1 MANSFSIDVN
11 LTRFN
16 DELDKEYQA
25 IIAEMDA
32 EYQAAASNIEA
43 AAVIAAPVSNKM
55 ERNEK
60 ASGPTA
66 GGLKSIIQAKRLDRL
81 DYEVVAPI
89 KYAPYVEFG
98 TGENVSIPPGF
109 EELAQTFYVDGKGR
123 NKAQPFLIPAF
134 LFESQQLLK
143 RLEAIK

>member
-11 LTRFN
+11 LARFN
-16 DELDKEYQA
+16 DELDKEYQG

-32 EYQAAASNIEA
+32 EFQAATVNIEK
-43 AAVIAAPVSNKM
+43 AAVIAVPVDK
-55 ERNEK
+55 
-60 ASGPTA
+60 GF
-66 GGLKSIIQAKRLDRL
+66 LKSSIQAKRLGRL

-98 TGENVSIPPGF
+98 TGGSVSIPPGF
-109 EELAQTFYVDGKGR
+109 EALARTFYVSGKGR
-123 NKAQPFLIPAF
+123 NRAQPFLVPAF